1 MDPKTLLLIAMGM
14 CGGFIEP
21 TRPGICSAEGDP
33 PAGGGGGGD
42 PPKFSQADVEKLI
55 GERLGRASKDHAKA
69 TADAVTAAVTKANEE
84 HAAKMAELEAKI
96 ADAGKSEAEKAKA
109 AAERDAKATL
119 TRLENESKG
128 RLAAEAKQKELEAS
142 IAAERLGRR
151 TDAFRTQLLTE
162 LGAAKTPQAMLADAV
177 DIALMRSKVTFDDD
191 GKVSVEGFGGTYTDA
206 KSMAAAFLKATPS
219 FASHPGGGNG
229 TKHTGVGLP
238 GGSTL
243 DALVAAGDANALLRS
258 GGARLLTPSS
268 VAVDQAEKDA
278 LAPGR

>member
-42 PPKFSQADVEKLI
+42 PPKTFTQAEVDALIAQRIGREKKAAEKQI
-55 GERLGRASKDHAKA
+55 ADA
-69 TADAVTAAVTKANEE
+69 TAAAATKS
-84 HAAKMAELEAKI
+84 AELEAKL
-96 ADAGKSEAEKAKA
+96 AELTEQVALAGKSGAEKA
-109 AAERDAKATL
+109 AAEKEREARAHQTKLDNASKEKA
-119 TRLENESKG
+119 
-128 RLAAEAKQKELEAS
+128 AAEARAKELEDKLAAATKARHLDALKTTLQAELLKQKAS
-142 IAAERLGRR
+142 PSTI
-151 TDAFRTQLLTE
+151 
-162 LGAAKTPQAMLADAV
+162 ADAV
-177 DIALMRSKVTFDDD
+177 DLFLLR
-191 GKVSVEGFGGTYTDA
+191 GKVEFDEAGKPTIEGFGGTYTEP
-206 KSMAAAFLKATPS
+206 AAAAKAFLAASPAY
-219 FASHPGGGNG
+219 ASHPGGGNG